1 MKNVKIE
8 AVIKWLLLLCLG
20 DIMDEQIRVNKY
32 IADAGICSRR
42 AADKLIEDGKVL
54 INGKLAESGQKVS
67 NSDKVIVDGKEI
79 KASEP
84 KVYLLFNKP
93 VGVVCTSDKKEK
105 NNIID
110 FIHYR
115 TRIMYAGRLDK
126 DSEGLMLMTND
137 GDLIDSLMRAKNAH
151 EKEYIVE
158 VKSPI
163 DKNFIYELRN
173 GVYLEEL
180 DVTTRK
186 CKASLINSTA
196 FRITL
201 TEGHNRQIRRMC
213 EALGNEVVSLKRVRI
228 ANLLLGEL
236 AVGKYRNL
244 TREETKT
251 LFSAIRK

>member
-1 MKNVKIE
+1 ME
-8 AVIKWLLLLCLG
+8 
-20 DIMDEQIRVNKY
+20 EIRINKY

-42 AADKLIEDGKVL
+42 NADKLIEEGKVTV
-54 INGKLAESGQKVS
+54 NGTVASSGMKVTKK
-67 NSDKVIVDGKEI
+67 DKIIVDGKPI
-79 KASEP
+79 KGADS

-110 FIHYR
+110 FMHYK

-126 DSEGLMLMTND
+126 ESEGLMLMTND
-137 GDLIDSLMRAKNAH
+137 GDLIDALMRAKNGH
-151 EKEYIVE
+151 EKEYIVT
-158 VKSPI
+158 VNSPI
-163 DKNFIYELRN
+163 DKNFIYEMRN

-186 CKASLINSTA
+186 CKATIIDGRT

-213 EALGNEVVSLKRVRI
+213 EALGNEVISLKRVRI
-228 ANLLLGEL
+228 VNLLLGDL

-244 TREETKT
+244 TREEMKT
-251 LFSAIRK
+251 LFTSINYRPGK

>member
-1 MKNVKIE
+1 
-8 AVIKWLLLLCLG
+8 
-20 DIMDEQIRVNKY
+20 MDNEIRINKY

-42 AADKLIEDGKVL
+42 NADKLIEEGKVTV
-54 INGKLAESGQKVS
+54 NGEIATSGMKVTKA
-67 NSDKVIVDGKEI
+67 DAVTVDGKPI
-79 KASEP
+79 KGADA

-93 VGVVCTSDKKEK
+93 VGIVCTADKKEK

-110 FIHYR
+110 YIHYQ
-115 TRIMYAGRLDK
+115 TRLMYAGRLDK

-137 GDLIDSLMRAKNAH
+137 GDLIDALMRARYAH

-158 VKSPI
+158 VKSKI

-186 CKASLINSTA
+186 CKASLINSNS
-196 FRITL
+196 FRIIL

-213 EALGNEVVSLKRVRI
+213 EALGNEVLSLRRVRI
-228 ANLLLGEL
+228 VNLLLSDL

-244 TREETKT
+244 TREELKI
-251 LFSAIRK
+251 LFNAINYKPAK

>member
-1 MKNVKIE
+1 ME
-8 AVIKWLLLLCLG
+8 
-20 DIMDEQIRVNKY
+20 EIRINKF

-42 AADKLIEDGKVL
+42 NADKLIEDGKVSV
-54 INGKLAESGQKVS
+54 NGQVATSGMKVTKK
-67 NSDKVIVDGKEI
+67 DKIIVDGKPI
-79 KASEP
+79 KGADS

-93 VGVVCTSDKKEK
+93 IGIVCTADKKEK

-110 FIHYR
+110 YINYK

-126 DSEGLMLMTND
+126 ESEGLMLMTND
-137 GDLIDSLMRAKNAH
+137 GDLIDALMRARNAH
-151 EKEYIVE
+151 EKEYIVT
-158 VKSPI
+158 VNQPI
-163 DKNFIYELRN
+163 DKNFIYEMRN

-186 CKASLINSTA
+186 CKATIIDGRT

-213 EALGNEVVSLKRVRI
+213 EALGKDVISLKRVRI
-228 ANLLLGEL
+228 VNLLLADL

-244 TREETKT
+244 TREEMKT
-251 LFSAIRK
+251 LFSAINYKPGK

>member
-1 MKNVKIE
+1 MEEVRI
-8 AVIKWLLLLCLG
+8 
-20 DIMDEQIRVNKY
+20 NKY

-42 AADKLIEDGKVL
+42 NADRLIAEGKVL
-54 INGKLAESGQKVS
+54 VNGVVAESGMKVTKK
-67 NSDKVIVDGKEI
+67 DKIVVDGKSI
-79 KASEP
+79 KCADA

-93 VGVVCTSDKKEK
+93 VGIVCTADKKEK

-110 FIHYR
+110 YIHYQ

-126 DSEGLMLMTND
+126 ESEGLMLMTND
-137 GDLIDSLMRAKNAH
+137 GDLIDALMRAKNAH
-151 EKEYIVE
+151 EKEYIVT
-158 VKSPI
+158 VNSPI
-163 DKNFIYELRN
+163 DKNFIYEMRN

-186 CKASLINSTA
+186 CKATIIDGRT

-213 EALGNEVVSLKRVRI
+213 EALGKEVISLKRVRI
-228 ANLLLGEL
+228 VNLLLGEL

-244 TREETKT
+244 TREEMRT
-251 LFSAIRK
+251 LFTSINYKPSK

>member
-1 MKNVKIE
+1 M
-8 AVIKWLLLLCLG
+8 
-20 DIMDEQIRVNKY
+20 EQEIRINKY

-42 AADKLIEDGKVL
+42 AADKLIEDGKV
-54 INGKLAESGQKVS
+54 IVNGKVAESGQKVS
-67 NSDKVIVDGKEI
+67 RNDTVIVDGKEI
-79 KASEP
+79 KSADS

-93 VGVVCTSDKKEK
+93 VGVVCTADKKEK

-110 FIHYR
+110 YINYK

-151 EKEYIVE
+151 EKEYVVE
-158 VKSPI
+158 VKTPI
-163 DKNFIYELRN
+163 DKNFIYSIRN

-186 CKASLINSTA
+186 CKATLINSKS

-213 EALGNEVVSLKRVRI
+213 EALGNEVTALKRVRI
-228 ANLLLGEL
+228 VNLLLGDL

-244 TREETKT
+244 TREEAKT
-251 LFSAIRK
+251 LFTAINYKKGKNHG

>member
-1 MKNVKIE
+1 ME
-8 AVIKWLLLLCLG
+8 
-20 DIMDEQIRVNKY
+20 EIRINKY

-42 AADKLIEDGKVL
+42 NADKLIAEGKVFV
-54 INGKLAESGQKVS
+54 NDVVAESGMKVTKK
-67 NSDKVIVDGKEI
+67 DKIVVDGKAI
-79 KASEP
+79 KGADS

-93 VGVVCTSDKKEK
+93 VGIVCTADKKEK
-105 NNIID
+105 KNIID
-110 FIHYR
+110 YINYQ

-137 GDLIDSLMRAKNAH
+137 GDLIDALMRAKNAH
-151 EKEYIVE
+151 EKEYIVT
-158 VKSPI
+158 VNSPI
-163 DKNFIYELRN
+163 DKNFIYEMRN

-186 CKASLINSTA
+186 CKATIIDGRT

-213 EALGNEVVSLKRVRI
+213 EALGKEVVSLKRVRI
-228 ANLLLGEL
+228 VNLLLGEL

-244 TREETKT
+244 TREEMKT
-251 LFSAIRK
+251 LFSSINYRPSK

>member
-1 MKNVKIE
+1 MEEVRI
-8 AVIKWLLLLCLG
+8 
-20 DIMDEQIRVNKY
+20 NKY

-42 AADKLIEDGKVL
+42 AADKLIEDAKV
-54 INGKLAESGQKVS
+54 IVNGKPVTSGTKVTKK
-67 NSDKVIVDGKEI
+67 DTVIVDGKTI
-79 KASEP
+79 KGADS

-93 VGVVCTSDKKEK
+93 VGIVCTADKKEK
-105 NNIID
+105 KNIID
-110 FIHYR
+110 YINYQ

-163 DKNFIYELRN
+163 DKNFIYEMRN

-186 CKASLINSTA
+186 CKATIINSRS

-213 EALGNEVVSLKRVRI
+213 EALGNDVTSLKRVRI
-228 ANLLLGEL
+228 VNLLLGDL

-244 TREETKT
+244 TREEMKT
-251 LFSAIRK
+251 LFSAINYRPSK

>member
-1 MKNVKIE
+1 ME
-8 AVIKWLLLLCLG
+8 
-20 DIMDEQIRVNKY
+20 DQIRVNKY
-32 IADAGICSRR
+32 IADAGVCSRR
-42 AADKLIEDGKVL
+42 AADKLIEEGKVL
-54 INGKLAESGQKVS
+54 VNGRPAESGQKVS
-67 NSDKVIVDGKEI
+67 KKDRVIVDGKEI
-79 KASEP
+79 KSSES

-93 VGVVCTSDKKEK
+93 VGIVCTADKKDK
-105 NNIID
+105 KNIID
-110 FIHYR
+110 YINYK

-173 GVYLEEL
+173 GVFLEEL
-180 DVTTRK
+180 EVTTRK
-186 CKASLINSTA
+186 CKASIINAHA
-196 FRITL
+196 FRIIL

-213 EALGNEVVSLKRVRI
+213 EALGNEVTSLKRVRI
-228 ANLLLGEL
+228 ANLLLGDL

-244 TREETKT
+244 TREELKT
-251 LFSAIRK
+251 LFHVINYKK

>member
-1 MKNVKIE
+1 
-8 AVIKWLLLLCLG
+8 
-20 DIMDEQIRVNKY
+20 MDTEVRINKY

-42 AADKLIEDGKVL
+42 AADKLIEEGKVFV
-54 INGKLAESGQKVS
+54 NGRQAESGLKVTKK
-67 NSDKVIVDGKEI
+67 DKVVVDGTEI
-79 KASEP
+79 KGADA

-93 VGVVCTSDKKEK
+93 VGIVCTADKKEK
-105 NNIID
+105 KNIID
-110 FIHYR
+110 YINYQ

-137 GDLIDSLMRAKNAH
+137 GDLIDALMRARNAH

-158 VKSPI
+158 VKRPI
-163 DKNFIYELRN
+163 DKNFIYEMRN

-186 CKASLINSTA
+186 CKATLINSNS

-213 EALGNEVVSLKRVRI
+213 EALGNEVTSLKRVRI
-228 ANLLLGEL
+228 VNLLIGEL

-244 TREETKT
+244 TREEMKT
-251 LFSAIRK
+251 LFANIGYKPSK

>member
-1 MKNVKIE
+1 MEEVRI
-8 AVIKWLLLLCLG
+8 
-20 DIMDEQIRVNKY
+20 NKY

-42 AADKLIEDGKVL
+42 AADKLIEDGKV
-54 INGKLAESGQKVS
+54 IVNGKPVTSGTKVTKK
-67 NSDKVIVDGKEI
+67 DTVIVDGKTI
-79 KASEP
+79 KGADS

-93 VGVVCTSDKKEK
+93 VGIVCTADKKEK
-105 NNIID
+105 KNIID
-110 FIHYR
+110 YINYQ

-163 DKNFIYELRN
+163 DKNFIYEMRN

-186 CKASLINSTA
+186 CKATIINSRS

-213 EALGNEVVSLKRVRI
+213 EALGNEVTSLKRVRI
-228 ANLLLGEL
+228 VNLLLGDL

-244 TREETKT
+244 TREEMKT
-251 LFSAIRK
+251 LFSAINYRPSK

>member
-1 MKNVKIE
+1 METEVRI
-8 AVIKWLLLLCLG
+8 
-20 DIMDEQIRVNKY
+20 NKY

-42 AADKLIEDGKVL
+42 NADKLIEQGKVL
-54 INGKLAESGQKVS
+54 VNGKTAESGQRVTKK
-67 NSDKVIVDGKEI
+67 DEIIVDGKKI
-79 KASEP
+79 KGADS

-93 VGVVCTSDKKEK
+93 VGVVCTADKKDK

-110 FIHYR
+110 YMHYH

-126 DSEGLMLMTND
+126 ESEGLMLMTND

-151 EKEYIVE
+151 EKEYLVE

-163 DKNFIYELRN
+163 DKNFIYEMRN

-186 CKASLINSTA
+186 CKATLINSRS

-213 EALGNEVVSLKRVRI
+213 ETLGNEVVSLKRVRI
-228 ANLLLGEL
+228 VNLLLDDL

-244 TREETKT
+244 TREEMKT
-251 LFSAIRK
+251 LFHAINYKPTK

>member
-1 MKNVKIE
+1 METLV
-8 AVIKWLLLLCLG
+8 
-20 DIMDEQIRVNKY
+20 RVNKY

-42 AADKLIEDGKVL
+42 AADKLIEEGKVL
-54 INGKLAESGQKVS
+54 INGKPAESGQKVS
-67 NSDKVIVDGKEI
+67 DKDTVSVNGKDI
-79 KASEP
+79 KSSES

-93 VGVVCTSDKKEK
+93 VGIVCTADKKEK

-110 FIHYR
+110 YINYK

-137 GDLIDSLMRAKNAH
+137 GDLIDALMRAKNLH
-151 EKEYIVE
+151 EKEYVVE

-186 CKASLINSTA
+186 CKASMVNSKS

-213 EALGNEVVSLKRVRI
+213 ETLGNEVVSLKRVRI
-228 ANLLLGEL
+228 VNLMLGEL
-236 AVGKYRNL
+236 AAGKYRNL
-244 TREETKT
+244 TKEETKI
-251 LFSAIRK
+251 LFSSINYKRTRK

>member
-1 MKNVKIE
+1 
-8 AVIKWLLLLCLG
+8 
-20 DIMDEQIRVNKY
+20 MDEIRINKY

-42 AADKLIEDGKVL
+42 NADKLIADGKVT
-54 INGKLAESGQKVS
+54 INGVVAESGMKVS
-67 NSDKVIVDGKEI
+67 KKDKVIVDGKPI
-79 KASEP
+79 KGADS

-93 VGVVCTSDKKEK
+93 VGIVCTADKKEK

-110 FIHYR
+110 YIHYQ

-126 DSEGLMLMTND
+126 ESEGLMLMTND
-137 GDLIDSLMRAKNAH
+137 GELIDALMRAKYAH
-151 EKEYIVE
+151 EKEYIVT
-158 VKSPI
+158 VNSPI
-163 DKNFIYELRN
+163 DKNFIYEMRN

-186 CKASLINSTA
+186 CKATIIDGRT

-213 EALGNEVVSLKRVRI
+213 EALGKEVISLKRVRI
-228 ANLLLGEL
+228 VNLLLGEL

-244 TREETKT
+244 TREELKT
-251 LFSAIRK
+251 LFTSINYKPSK